1 MPGSVSDEPIVYT
14 IAQAAARL
22 GIHRQTL
29 RAAIERG
36 DLHAVRVGRR
46 WLVPVEAIDELL
58 VRPSAVCGPEAGSN
72 ATA

>member
-1 MPGSVSDEPIVYT
+1 MPGSSSDEPIVLT
-14 IAQAAARL
+14 IAEAAARL

-46 WLVPVEAIDELL
+46 WLIPVAAIEELL
-58 VRPSAVCGPEAGSN
+58 GDHRAG
-72 ATA
+72 A

>member
-1 MPGSVSDEPIVYT
+1 MPGIPSDEPIVIS
-14 IAQAAARL
+14 IAEAATRL

-46 WLVPVEAIDELL
+46 WLVPVAAIDQLL
-58 VRPSAVCGPEAGSN
+58 EGRRAGG
-72 ATA
+72 